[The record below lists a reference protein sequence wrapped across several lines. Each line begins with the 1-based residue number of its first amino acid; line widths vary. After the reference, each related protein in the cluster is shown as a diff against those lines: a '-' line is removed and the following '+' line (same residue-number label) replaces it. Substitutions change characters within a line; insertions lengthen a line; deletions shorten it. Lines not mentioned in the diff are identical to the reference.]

1 MKGDSV
7 VWFSFC
13 VYWDGCS
20 VSNIYYTG
28 MICCTDQI
36 LDIRATLNSSG
47 KSHLLWCLILFDTV
61 DLFDSTLWYIY
72 IYILKSVMSNF
83 LWCFWIRCMGNTENE
98 LRKACPSSALEG
110 SVDVSYE
117 FFALMAEV
125 TGDVSLGVC
134 LLGACGYYSS
144 LCTAIQIFFHFSITS
159 CSSSSSL
166 CSPRNFTFYLGC
178 YLYIAFLYSFFW
190 SWKASS
196 SVVFIPECIVWVLF
210 SRMYFLS
217 TVKV

>member
-72 IYILKSVMSNF
+72 IYIF
-83 LWCFWIRCMGNTENE
+83 LRAWCLTFC
-98 LRKACPSSALEG
+98 
-110 SVDVSYE
+110 DVSE
-117 FFALMAEV
+117 L
-125 TGDVSLGVC
+125 DVWATQRMSWGRLVHLPLWKVPWMFHMNSLHWWQKSPATSLLAFVC
-134 LLGACGYYSS
+134 WGHV
-144 LCTAIQIFFHFSITS
+144 AIIHLFVQLFRSFSIFQ
-159 CSSSSSL
+159 L
-166 CSPRNFTFYLGC
+166 LLVAVPAAY
-178 YLYIAFLYSFFW
+178 
-190 SWKASS
+190 
-196 SVVFIPECIVWVLF
+196 VVLETLHFI
-210 SRMYFLS
+210 
-217 TVKV
+217 